1 MTSHTAPS
9 GKEAVK
15 VKRRSGS
22 VGRKQTADIE
32 EFTFSGHKALQ
43 EGRPQEA
50 LGCFRDALKAADQ
63 LQDSRVLR
71 ACSFNL
77 GAAYVE
83 VGRPRKGLDFLQRA
97 QPGPKADRL
106 PDLQFNLALA
116 HDALGQSRKA
126 ATYFLQ
132 AAQLYRSQ
140 GDGRSEGDACVE
152 MSRCYGRTR
161 DWTLAAQGYLRAA
174 ESYRVANMLDYAATA
189 LSEAGSH
196 MFQSDQCNQ
205 DDIIGV
211 LSECLSLMG
220 SITDPRTLG
229 ELYLSVGVSYCRLRS
244 FQEAVQCF
252 QKALSPT
259 AKWPPL
265 LAKVLNNLGAALN
278 SMGQFRSAVDY
289 HRLAAGLYGS
299 QGCRGNQARCFSNL
313 AFAFSRIGEEEEAAE
328 SFILALQGFRDTGD
342 YLAQAQVCEALA
354 ECYLVQR
361 KQHKA
366 VQLYKQA
373 LSALSHC
380 QDSSGIQ
387 DQLVERLT
395 ATLQQSLTVGPQKPH
410 PPAPHSVRPHR
421 HSLPIGPH
429 VRKSDITNS
438 PGTAANQ
445 QPDAP
450 EPDAPGSQQ
459 EASETPE
466 YMSTV
471 PGQSSDQLDK
481 RQHTIYIWSCAS
493 PSGTSEHLR
502 EQTAAESESLLLIGS
517 ERAGRPMQAGVLCVL
532 CFECDRKWS

>member
-63 LQDSRVLR
+63 
-71 ACSFNL
+71 
-77 GAAYVE
+77 
-83 VGRPRKGLDFLQRA
+83 
-97 QPGPKADRL
+97 
-106 PDLQFNLALA
+106 
-116 HDALGQSRKA
+116 
-126 ATYFLQ
+126 
-132 AAQLYRSQ
+132 
-140 GDGRSEGDACVE
+140 
-152 MSRCYGRTR
+152 

-410 PPAPHSVRPHR
+410 PPAPHSLRPHR

-481 RQHTIYIWSCAS
+481 RQHSELWLDRGNPRTDSNAS
-493 PSGTSEHLR
+493 LAQDSETPPSSPGDIR
-502 EQTAAESESLLLIGS
+502 EQSSLVSSWRSQFCLL
-517 ERAGRPMQAGVLCVL
+517 M
-532 CFECDRKWS
+532 

>member
-1 MTSHTAPS
+1 MDLTDWSTHLNLQVLRSSMTSRAAPS

-32 EFTFSGHKALQ
+32 ELTSSGNKALQ

-50 LGCFRDALKAADQ
+50 LRYFRDALKAAEQ

-83 VGRPRKGLDFLQRA
+83 VGRPRKGLDFLRHA

-116 HDALGQSRKA
+116 HDALGQSREA

-140 GDGRSEGDACVE
+140 GDGCSEGDACVE
-152 MSRCYGRTR
+152 MSRCYSRTR
-161 DWTLAAQGYLRAA
+161 DWALAAQGYLRAA

-196 MFQSDQCNQ
+196 MTQSDQCNQ
-205 DDIIGV
+205 EDIIGV

-229 ELYLSVGVSYCRLRS
+229 
-244 FQEAVQCF
+244 
-252 QKALSPT
+252 
-259 AKWPPL
+259 
-265 LAKVLNNLGAALN
+265 
-278 SMGQFRSAVDY
+278 
-289 HRLAAGLYGS
+289 S
-299 QGCRGNQARCFSNL
+299 QGCRGDQARCFSNL

-328 SFILALQGFRDTGD
+328 SLILALQGFRDTGD
-342 YLAQAQVCEALA
+342 YLAQAQVCEVLA

-380 QDSSGIQ
+380 QDSGGIQ

-410 PPAPHSVRPHR
+410 PPAPHSLWPHR

-429 VRKSDITNS
+429 VRKSDITKS

-450 EPDAPGSQQ
+450 ETDAPGSQQ

-466 YMSTV
+466 YMSIA
-471 PGQSSDQLDK
+471 PGQSSDQLNK
-481 RQHTIYIWSCAS
+481 RQRSELWLDRGNPRTDSNAS
-493 PSGTSEHLR
+493 LAQDSEAPPSSPGDIR
-502 EQTAAESESLLLIGS
+502 EQSSLVSSWRSQFCLL
-517 ERAGRPMQAGVLCVL
+517 M
-532 CFECDRKWS
+532 

>member
-1 MTSHTAPS
+1 MTSRAAPS

-32 EFTFSGHKALQ
+32 ELTSSGNKALQ

-50 LGCFRDALKAADQ
+50 LRYFRDALKAAEQ

-83 VGRPRKGLDFLQRA
+83 VGRPRKGLDFLRHA

-116 HDALGQSRKA
+116 HDALGQSREA
-126 ATYFLQ
+126 TTYFLQ

-140 GDGRSEGDACVE
+140 GDGCSEGDACVE
-152 MSRCYGRTR
+152 MSRCYSRTR
-161 DWTLAAQGYLRAA
+161 DWALAAQGYLRAA

-196 MFQSDQCNQ
+196 MTQSDQCNQ
-205 DDIIGV
+205 EDIIGV

-252 QKALSPT
+252 QKALSPA

-265 LAKVLNNLGAALN
+265 LPKVLHNLGAALN

-299 QGCRGNQARCFSNL
+299 QGCRGDQARCFSNL

-328 SFILALQGFRDTGD
+328 SLILALQGFRDTGD
-342 YLAQAQVCEALA
+342 YLAQAQVCEVLA

-380 QDSSGIQ
+380 QDSGGIQ

-410 PPAPHSVRPHR
+410 PPAPHSLWPHR

-429 VRKSDITNS
+429 VRKSDITKS

-450 EPDAPGSQQ
+450 ETDAPGSQQ

-466 YMSTV
+466 YMSIA
-471 PGQSSDQLDK
+471 PGQSSDQLNK
-481 RQHTIYIWSCAS
+481 RQRSELWLDRGNPRTDSNAS
-493 PSGTSEHLR
+493 LAQDSEAPPSSPGDIR
-502 EQTAAESESLLLIGS
+502 EQSSLVSSWRSQFCLL
-517 ERAGRPMQAGVLCVL
+517 M
-532 CFECDRKWS
+532 

>member
-380 QDSSGIQ
+380 Q
-387 DQLVERLT
+387 
-395 ATLQQSLTVGPQKPH
+395 KPH
-410 PPAPHSVRPHR
+410 PPAPHSLRPHR

-481 RQHTIYIWSCAS
+481 RQHSELWLDRGNPRTDSNAS
-493 PSGTSEHLR
+493 LAQDSETPPSSPGDIR
-502 EQTAAESESLLLIGS
+502 EQSSLVSSWRSQFCLL
-517 ERAGRPMQAGVLCVL
+517 M
-532 CFECDRKWS
+532 